1 MIIGKLA
8 LTQEEREEIANSEA
22 FEVDFATYHQRA
34 KHRYIL
40 SFGEKLGYTVE
51 FWGKYPPH
59 EKMKDVPEKD
69 KKSIK
74 KAILSDVKEILQAV
88 TKSDFESGIEVG
100 AFDCEPNFV
109 NAVRFLLCDV
119 VDIQISACDY
129 YRLGNLEILK
139 LAEKKAAEW
148 YEMPQPYISEWYK
161 TPPDSKDSKKKET
174 DSGEL
179 EELPIIQRVKKP
191 ESVCYALFK
200 PTYTLFNN
208 FPIGQTKKLNAA
220 SEADRRKG
228 KTANILLLLN
238 FDELEGVKISRTLTI
253 YDKSVWNAC
262 ANLARCGYE
271 IVTAQDVYRFM
282 GYNNNLNQRDK
293 KKILESIETIIR
305 ARVFIN
311 NKEEHALYKK
321 YDEISL
327 NTPLLAAEICKAKIG
342 NTVVEEAIRI
352 IEPPKLFA
360 IAEKRGQI
368 TTIPFAVLESPI
380 NKNDDIALITD
391 YLLIRISRMKNSKQI
406 HRTILLDTLYDKC
419 NITDSASDRMK
430 KSRLPD
436 KINRLL
442 NHYKSVGWI
451 GGYKLTTKEIVIIPE
466 KPEEE

>member
-1 MIIGKLA
+1 MIINKV
-8 LTQEEREEIANSEA
+8 LTEKEKEQVKSLTSFAEIEEIYFRAN
-22 FEVDFATYHQRA
+22 R
-34 KHRYIL
+34 RYIL
-40 SFGEKLGYTVE
+40 SFSKDINMTYTREGVPDDLAPILKLSDSDSEKVRQ
-51 FWGKYPPH
+51 
-59 EKMKDVPEKD
+59 
-69 KKSIK
+69 
-74 KAILSDVKEILQAV
+74 AILSDVHEILNAI
-88 TKSDFESGIEVG
+88 TKEEIEEEIRHN
-100 AFDCEPNFV
+100 DWYFV
-109 NAVRFLLCDV
+109 PDTELKEKLKTPCWGTCWGKLQEILKLQMTAY
-119 VDIQISACDY
+119 DY
-129 YRLGNLEILK
+129 YRLDNLELIELFQ
-139 LAEKKAAEW
+139 KKAAEW
-148 YEMPQPYISEWYK
+148 YEPP

-391 YLLIRISRMKNSKQI
+391 YLLMRISRMKNNKHIQ
-406 HRTILLDTLYDKC
+406 RTILLDTLYDKC
-419 NITDSASDRMK
+419 NITDSASDRVK
-430 KSRLPD
+430 KTRLPD

-466 KPEEE
+466 TPEEK

>member
-1 MIIGKLA
+1 MIINKV
-8 LTQEEREEIANSEA
+8 LTEKEKEQVKSLTSFAEIEEIYFRAN
-22 FEVDFATYHQRA
+22 R
-34 KHRYIL
+34 RYIL
-40 SFGEKLGYTVE
+40 SFSKDINMTYTREGVPDDLAPILKLSDSDSEKVRQ
-51 FWGKYPPH
+51 
-59 EKMKDVPEKD
+59 
-69 KKSIK
+69 
-74 KAILSDVKEILQAV
+74 AILSDVHEILNAI
-88 TKSDFESGIEVG
+88 TKEEIEEEIRHN
-100 AFDCEPNFV
+100 DWYFV
-109 NAVRFLLCDV
+109 PDTELKEKLKTPCWGTCWGKLQEILKLQMTAY
-119 VDIQISACDY
+119 DY
-129 YRLGNLEILK
+129 YRLDNLELIELFQ
-139 LAEKKAAEW
+139 KKAAEW
-148 YEMPQPYISEWYK
+148 YEPP

-191 ESVCYALFK
+191 DSVCYALFK

-271 IVTAQDVYRFM
+271 IVTAQDVYKFM

-466 KPEEE
+466 TPEEK

>member
-1 MIIGKLA
+1 MIINKV
-8 LTQEEREEIANSEA
+8 LTEKEKEQVKSLTSFAEIEEIYFRAN
-22 FEVDFATYHQRA
+22 R
-34 KHRYIL
+34 RYIL
-40 SFGEKLGYTVE
+40 SFSKDINMTYTREGVPDDLAPILKLSDSDSEKVRQ
-51 FWGKYPPH
+51 
-59 EKMKDVPEKD
+59 
-69 KKSIK
+69 
-74 KAILSDVKEILQAV
+74 AILSDVHEILNAI
-88 TKSDFESGIEVG
+88 TKEEIEEEIRHN
-100 AFDCEPNFV
+100 DWYFV
-109 NAVRFLLCDV
+109 PDTELKEKLKTPCWGTCWGKLQEILKLQMTAY
-119 VDIQISACDY
+119 DY
-129 YRLGNLEILK
+129 YRLDNLELIELFQ
-139 LAEKKAAEW
+139 KKAAEW
-148 YEMPQPYISEWYK
+148 YEPP

-391 YLLIRISRMKNSKQI
+391 YLLMRISRMKNNKHIQ
-406 HRTILLDTLYDKC
+406 RTILLDTLYDKC
-419 NITDSASDRMK
+419 NITDSASDRVK
-430 KSRLPD
+430 KTRLPE
-436 KINRLL
+436 KIDRLL
-442 NHYKSVGWI
+442 KHYKSVGWI
-451 GGYKLTTKEIVIIPE
+451 GGYQLTKQEIIIIPE
-466 KPEEE
+466 KPEEK

>member
-1 MIIGKLA
+1 MIINKV
-8 LTQEEREEIANSEA
+8 LTEKEKEQVKSLTSFAEIEEIYFRAN
-22 FEVDFATYHQRA
+22 R
-34 KHRYIL
+34 RYIL
-40 SFGEKLGYTVE
+40 SFSKDINMTYTREGVPDDLAPILKLSDSDSEKVRQ
-51 FWGKYPPH
+51 
-59 EKMKDVPEKD
+59 
-69 KKSIK
+69 
-74 KAILSDVKEILQAV
+74 AILSDVHEILNAI
-88 TKSDFESGIEVG
+88 TKEEIEEEIRHN
-100 AFDCEPNFV
+100 DWYFV
-109 NAVRFLLCDV
+109 PDTELKEKLKTPCWGTCWGKLQEILKLQMTAY
-119 VDIQISACDY
+119 DY
-129 YRLGNLEILK
+129 YRLDNLELIELFQ
-139 LAEKKAAEW
+139 KKAAEW
-148 YEMPQPYISEWYK
+148 YEPP

>member
-1 MIIGKLA
+1 MIINKA
-8 LTQEEREEIANSEA
+8 LTEKEREQVKSLTSFAEIEEIYFRAN
-22 FEVDFATYHQRA
+22 R
-34 KHRYIL
+34 RYIL
-40 SFGEKLGYTVE
+40 SFSKDINMTYTREGVPDDLAPILKLSDSDSEKVRQ
-51 FWGKYPPH
+51 
-59 EKMKDVPEKD
+59 
-69 KKSIK
+69 
-74 KAILSDVKEILQAV
+74 AILSDVHEILNAI
-88 TKSDFESGIEVG
+88 TKEEIEEEIRHN
-100 AFDCEPNFV
+100 DWYFV
-109 NAVRFLLCDV
+109 PDTELKEKLKTPCWGTCWGKLQEILKLQMTAY
-119 VDIQISACDY
+119 DY
-129 YRLGNLEILK
+129 YRLDNLELIELFQ
-139 LAEKKAAEW
+139 KKAAEW
-148 YEMPQPYISEWYK
+148 YEPP

-271 IVTAQDVYRFM
+271 IVTAQDVYKFM

-391 YLLIRISRMKNSKQI
+391 YLLMRISRMKNNKHIQ
-406 HRTILLDTLYDKC
+406 RTILLDTLYDKC
-419 NITDSASDRMK
+419 NITDSASDRVK
-430 KSRLPD
+430 KTRLPE
-436 KINRLL
+436 KIDRLL
-442 NHYKSVGWI
+442 KHYKSVGWI
-451 GGYKLTTKEIVIIPE
+451 GGYKLTKQEIIIIPE
-466 KPEEE
+466 KPEEK

>member
-1 MIIGKLA
+1 MIINKV
-8 LTQEEREEIANSEA
+8 LTEKEKEQVKSLTSFAEIEEIYFRAN
-22 FEVDFATYHQRA
+22 R
-34 KHRYIL
+34 RYIL
-40 SFGEKLGYTVE
+40 SFSKDINMTYTREGVPDDLAPILKLSDSDSEKVRQ
-51 FWGKYPPH
+51 
-59 EKMKDVPEKD
+59 
-69 KKSIK
+69 
-74 KAILSDVKEILQAV
+74 AILSDVHEILNAI
-88 TKSDFESGIEVG
+88 TKEEIEEEIRHN
-100 AFDCEPNFV
+100 DWYFV
-109 NAVRFLLCDV
+109 PDTELKEKLKTPCWGTCWGKLQEILKLQMTAY
-119 VDIQISACDY
+119 DY
-129 YRLGNLEILK
+129 YRLDNLELIELFQ
-139 LAEKKAAEW
+139 KKAAEW
-148 YEMPQPYISEWYK
+148 YEPP

-282 GYNNNLNQRDK
+282 GYSSKLNPRDK
-293 KKILESIETIIR
+293 KKILESIETIVR

-391 YLLIRISRMKNSKQI
+391 YLLIRISRMKNNKHFQ
-406 HRTILLDTLYDKC
+406 RTILLDTLYDKC
-419 NITDSASDRMK
+419 NITDSASDRVK
-430 KSRLPD
+430 KTRLPE
-436 KINRLL
+436 KIDRLL
-442 NHYKSVGWI
+442 KHYKSVGWI
-451 GGYKLTTKEIVIIPE
+451 GGYKLTKQEIIIIPE
-466 KPEEE
+466 KPEEK

>member
-1 MIIGKLA
+1 MIINKA
-8 LTQEEREEIANSEA
+8 ELTEEEQEQLKN
-22 FEVDFATYHQRA
+22 A
-34 KHRYIL
+34 KSKIDIDLIQLKAQQRYIL
-40 SFGEKLGYTVE
+40 SFS
-51 FWGKYPPH
+51 
-59 EKMKDVPEKD
+59 KDVNITYTREGVPDDLAPILKLSDSDSEKVRQ
-69 KKSIK
+69 
-74 KAILSDVKEILQAV
+74 AILSDVHEILNAI
-88 TKSDFESGIEVG
+88 TKEEIEEEIRHN
-100 AFDCEPNFV
+100 DWYFV
-109 NAVRFLLCDV
+109 PDTELKEKLKTPCWGTCWGKLQEILKLQMTAY
-119 VDIQISACDY
+119 DY
-129 YRLGNLEILK
+129 YRLDNLELIELFQ
-139 LAEKKAAEW
+139 KKAAEW
-148 YEMPQPYISEWYK
+148 YEPP

-271 IVTAQDVYRFM
+271 IVTAQDVYKFM

-293 KKILESIETIIR
+293 KKILESIETIVR

-391 YLLIRISRMKNSKQI
+391 YLLMRISRMKNNKHIQ
-406 HRTILLDTLYDKC
+406 RTILLDTLYDKC
-419 NITDSASDRMK
+419 NITDSASDRVK
-430 KSRLPD
+430 KTRLPD

-451 GGYKLTTKEIVIIPE
+451 GGYKLTKQEIIIIPE
-466 KPEEE
+466 KPEEK

>member
-1 MIIGKLA
+1 MIINKV
-8 LTQEEREEIANSEA
+8 LTEKEKEQVKSLTSFAEIEEIY
-22 FEVDFATYHQRA
+22 FRA
-34 KHRYIL
+34 DRRYIL
-40 SFGEKLGYTVE
+40 SFSKDINMTYTREGVPDDLAPILKLSDSDSEKVRQ
-51 FWGKYPPH
+51 
-59 EKMKDVPEKD
+59 
-69 KKSIK
+69 
-74 KAILSDVKEILQAV
+74 AILSDVHEILNAI
-88 TKSDFESGIEVG
+88 TKEEIEEEIRHN
-100 AFDCEPNFV
+100 DWYFV
-109 NAVRFLLCDV
+109 PDTELKEKLKTPCWGTCWGKLQEILKLQMTAY
-119 VDIQISACDY
+119 DY
-129 YRLGNLEILK
+129 YRLDNLELIELFQ
-139 LAEKKAAEW
+139 KKAAEW
-148 YEMPQPYISEWYK
+148 YEPP

-174 DSGEL
+174 DSDTL

-282 GYNNNLNQRDK
+282 GYSSKLNPRDK

-342 NTVVEEAIRI
+342 NSVVEEAIRI

-391 YLLIRISRMKNSKQI
+391 YLLVRISRMKNSKQI

-419 NITDSASDRMK
+419 NITDSASDRVK
-430 KSRLPD
+430 KTRLPD

-442 NHYKSVGWI
+442 SHYKSVGWI

>member
-1 MIIGKLA
+1 MIINKV
-8 LTQEEREEIANSEA
+8 LTEKEKEQVKSLTSFAEIEEIYFRAN
-22 FEVDFATYHQRA
+22 R
-34 KHRYIL
+34 RYIL
-40 SFGEKLGYTVE
+40 SFSKDINMTYTREGVPDDLAPILKLSDSDSEKVRQ
-51 FWGKYPPH
+51 
-59 EKMKDVPEKD
+59 
-69 KKSIK
+69 
-74 KAILSDVKEILQAV
+74 AILSDVHEILNAI
-88 TKSDFESGIEVG
+88 TKEEIEEEIRHN
-100 AFDCEPNFV
+100 DWYFV
-109 NAVRFLLCDV
+109 PDTELKEKLKTPCWGTCWGTLQEILKLQMTAY
-119 VDIQISACDY
+119 DY
-129 YRLGNLEILK
+129 YRLDNLELIELFQ
-139 LAEKKAAEW
+139 KKAAEW
-148 YEMPQPYISEWYK
+148 YEPP

-271 IVTAQDVYRFM
+271 IVTAQDVYKFM

-391 YLLIRISRMKNSKQI
+391 YLLIRISRMKNNKHFQ
-406 HRTILLDTLYDKC
+406 RTILLDTLYDKC
-419 NITDSASDRMK
+419 NITDSASDRVK
-430 KSRLPD
+430 KTRLPE
-436 KINRLL
+436 KIDRLL
-442 NHYKSVGWI
+442 KHYKSVGWI
-451 GGYKLTTKEIVIIPE
+451 GGYKLTKQEIIIIPE
-466 KPEEE
+466 KPEEK

>member
-1 MIIGKLA
+1 MIINKV
-8 LTQEEREEIANSEA
+8 LTEKEKEQVKSLTSFAEIEEIYFRAN
-22 FEVDFATYHQRA
+22 R
-34 KHRYIL
+34 RYIL
-40 SFGEKLGYTVE
+40 SFSKDINMTYTREGVPDDLAPILKLSDSDSEKVRQ
-51 FWGKYPPH
+51 
-59 EKMKDVPEKD
+59 
-69 KKSIK
+69 
-74 KAILSDVKEILQAV
+74 AILSDVHEILNAI
-88 TKSDFESGIEVG
+88 TKEEIEEEIRHN
-100 AFDCEPNFV
+100 DWYFV
-109 NAVRFLLCDV
+109 PDTELKEKLKTPCWGTCWGKLQEILKLQMTAY
-119 VDIQISACDY
+119 DY
-129 YRLGNLEILK
+129 YRLDNLELIELFQ
-139 LAEKKAAEW
+139 KKAAEW
-148 YEMPQPYISEWYK
+148 YEPP

-466 KPEEE
+466 KPEEK